1 MRARSASRPASLA
14 ALAIALGLAVP
25 AAALVAGKVVAQT
38 APVPAAT
45 MTATIAGPLA
55 VLVTTA
61 GTDRPLR
68 ADRWRIVEYGTGRV
82 IPVATV
88 VPDTASRTQLV
99 PAERLDLRRSYRVEL
114 PGANLTAR
122 VRPDAWFSTLYS
134 PKELGANIAADGSA
148 TTFRVFSP
156 RATRITLFT
165 YDSHTATAA
174 EATRR
179 IEMVRDEDGVWEA
192 TLPGDLHGTWYD
204 FTVEGFPGP
213 GKFFHGTHPVHISDP
228 YARVQA
234 EAHGKSRV
242 WRATRPATPVRGG
255 IPKMED
261 VVAYEVHVEDF
272 TRQLPVAD
280 DLKGTLPAFT
290 LPGLKNRRGE
300 AIGFDYLTD
309 LGINVVHLLPMQE
322 FLHYPED
329 EWQAAFKNDPRMTA
343 WGVNERSYE
352 WGYRTTHFFAIE
364 NTYRRAGTEHGSER
378 DQFRDLVQAFHDR
391 GIAVIVDIVPNH
403 TGENM
408 DARNM
413 LFNWNV
419 LDREYHYR
427 IDENGNHIGPFGNE
441 VKTEER
447 PMVQRWLID
456 QCLHLI
462 REFGVDGFRIDLAG
476 QLDEQTLKALR
487 EAVGPDIIIYGE
499 PWIDVSDPRVRANPD
514 WDWYKEDAPIT
525 FFQDDTRNALI
536 GSPFRLENKATDR
549 GWSGGQLSERAN
561 VMKAIEN
568 SWREEW
574 GDTRR
579 GLNYTD
585 IHDNWTLADR
595 FATRDWNGLLGVDE
609 PEYRL
614 SAGLLLTSLGPIV
627 LHGGSEIM
635 RSKGLYPIFEE
646 VLQTA
651 TGPIYMKGRHDTYN
665 VRTPNEFI
673 WSTVGAT
680 GRDGPDDFRAMHA
693 WWRGLIQFRMSE
705 AGSVFRVPAVTPGH
719 VTFFAPPD
727 EALLGYT
734 VGDRVLVIA
743 NAGATDTLL
752 PDVALPPGRWRLI
765 ADGQRIDHIRGLRGP
780 DQLLAG
786 GAPQSIPAPAKALRI
801 WVRE

>member
-1 MRARSASRPASLA
+1 MRAVAGSVA
-14 ALAIALGLAVP
+14 ALATALAFALPLSASLPQTLQAQAAATPAP
-25 AAALVAGKVVAQT
+25 AASLRAE
-38 APVPAAT
+38 
-45 MTATIAGPLA
+45 ISGPLA
-55 VLVTTA
+55 VMAETA
-61 GTDRPLR
+61 GTTRPL
-68 ADRWRIVEYGTGRV
+68 AASAWRIVEFGTNRV

-88 VPDTASRTQLV
+88 VPDTASRTMLV
-99 PAERLDLRRSYRVEL
+99 PAERLDLRKSYRLEL
-114 PGANLTAR
+114 PDASLVAR
-122 VRPDAWFSTLYS
+122 VRPDGWFRTLYS
-134 PKELGANIAADGSA
+134 GKELGANVAADGSG
-148 TTFRVFSP
+148 TTFRIFSP
-156 RATRITLFT
+156 RATAVTLFT
-165 YDSHTATAA
+165 YTSHSATPAQ
-174 EATRR
+174 ATRR
-179 IEMVRDEDGVWEA
+179 IALTRDEDGVWEA

-213 GKFFHGTHPVHISDP
+213 GTFFHGTHPVHISDP

-272 TRQLPVAD
+272 TRQLPVSA

-290 LPGLKNRRGE
+290 MTGLKNGRRQP
-300 AIGFDYLTD
+300 IGFDYLTD
-309 LGINVVHLLPMQE
+309 LGVNVVHLLPMQE
-322 FLHYPED
+322 FLHYPEE

-352 WGYRTTHFFAIE
+352 WGYRTTHAFAIE
-364 NTYRRAGTEHGSER
+364 NTYRRAGTEHGAER

-419 LDREYHYR
+419 LDRDYHYR
-427 IDENGNHIGPFGNE
+427 TDENGNHIGPFGNE

-536 GSPFRLENKATDR
+536 GSPFRLEDKATDR
-549 GWSGGQLSERAN
+549 GWSGGQLSERTN

-665 VRTPNEFI
+665 VRTPNEFV
-673 WSTVGAT
+673 WSDVGRT
-680 GRDGPDDFRAMHA
+680 LRDGPDDFRAMHA
-693 WWRGLIQFRMSE
+693 WWRGLIRFRMSE
-705 AGSVFRVPAVTPGH
+705 AGAVFRVPSVQPGH
-719 VTFFAPPD
+719 VRFFTPAN
-727 EALLGYT
+727 EGLLGYV
-734 VGDRVLVIA
+734 VGSKVLVIA
-743 NAGATDTLL
+743 NAGAEPGAVEGVTL
-752 PDVALPPGRWRLI
+752 PEGRWRLI
-765 ADGQRIDHIRGLRGP
+765 ADGERIDHLRGLRGA
-780 DQLLAG
+780 DQLLTG
-786 GAPQSIPAPAKALRI
+786 GAALTIPAPAKALRI

>member
-1 MRARSASRPASLA
+1 MRAVSLM
-14 ALAIALGLAVP
+14 ALLVAGATALAVP
-25 AAALVAGKVVAQT
+25 VGTVVAQSQ
-38 APVPAAT
+38 APAEAAT
-45 MTATIAGPLA
+45 LRAQIQSPSAIRATLTGSA
-55 VLVTTA
+55 
-61 GTDRPLR
+61 RPLR
-68 ADRWRIVEYGTGRV
+68 PGDWRLVEEGSNRV
-82 IPVATV
+82 IAIARTIA
-88 VPDTASRTQLV
+88 DTSRETLLV
-99 PAERLDLRRSYRVEL
+99 PAERLDMRKSYVLEL
-114 PGANLTAR
+114 PGANLSAW
-122 VRPDAWFSTLYS
+122 VRRDLWYRSLYS
-134 PKELGANIAADGSA
+134 DKEMGANVAADGAS
-148 TTFRVFSP
+148 TSFRVFSP
-156 RATRITLFT
+156 RATAVTLFL
-165 YDSHTATAA
+165 YDTHTASPG
-174 EATRR
+174 EARQR
-179 IEMVRDEDGVWEA
+179 IDMVRDEDGVWEA
-192 TLPGDLHGTWYD
+192 SLPGDLHGTWYD
-204 FTVEGFPGP
+204 FTVEGFPGR
-213 GKFFHGTHPVHISDP
+213 GNFFHGTNAVHVSDP
-228 YARVQA
+228 YSRVQA

-255 IPKMED
+255 IPKVED

-272 TRQLPVAD
+272 TRQLPVST
-280 DLKGTLPAFT
+280 DLQGTLPAFT
-290 LPGLKNRRGE
+290 MSGLKNRRGQP
-300 AIGFDYLTD
+300 IGFDYLTD

-352 WGYRTTHFFAIE
+352 WGYRTTHAFAIE
-364 NTYRRAGTEHGSER
+364 NTYRRAGTEHGAER
-378 DQFRDLVQAFHDR
+378 DQFRDLVQSFHDR

-419 LDREYHYR
+419 LDRDYHYR
-427 IDENGNHIGPFGNE
+427 LDNNGNHIGPFGNE

-476 QLDEQTLKALR
+476 QIDEQTLIALR

-499 PWIDVSDPRVRANPD
+499 PWIDVSDPVVRANPD

-536 GSPFRLENKATDR
+536 GSPFRLEDKETDR
-549 GWSGGQLSERAN
+549 GWSGGHLADRAN
-561 VMKAIEN
+561 VMRAIEN
-568 SWREEW
+568 TWAEER

-614 SAGLLLTSLGPIV
+614 SAGLLMTSLGPIV

-665 VRTPNEFI
+665 VRTPNEYI

-680 GRDGPDDFRAMHA
+680 RRDGPDDFRAMHA
-693 WWRGLIQFRMSE
+693 WWRGLVRFRMSE
-705 AGSVFRVPAVTPGH
+705 AGRVFRVPAVTPGH
-719 VTFFAPPD
+719 IRFIAPES
-727 EALLGYT
+727 EALLGYV
-734 VGDRVLVIA
+734 VGGEVLVLA
-743 NAGATDTLL
+743 NAGDTAASFQN
-752 PDVALPPGRWRLI
+752 VELPPGRWRLI
-765 ADGQRIDHIRGLRGP
+765 ADGERIDHVRGLRGP
-780 DQLLAG
+780 DQLLTGG
-786 GAPQSIPAPAKALRI
+786 GAQSVPAPANALRI
-801 WVRE
+801 WVRERGS

>member
-1 MRARSASRPASLA
+1 MRTLTGSLAVLATVIGLGLPLSASLPVPVVARGA
-14 ALAIALGLAVP
+14 AGPAVP
-25 AAALVAGKVVAQT
+25 AAASLRAE
-38 APVPAAT
+38 
-45 MTATIAGPLA
+45 IDGPRA
-55 VLVTTA
+55 VLAEMTGA
-61 GTDRPLR
+61 ARPLR
-68 ADRWRIVEYGTGRV
+68 AGGWRIVEYGTGRAIAV
-82 IPVATV
+82 ERV
-88 VPDTASRTQLV
+88 VPDTVARTLIV
-99 PAERLDLRRSYRVEL
+99 PAEPLDLRRSYRLEV
-114 PGANLTAR
+114 PGAGLSAR
-122 VRPDAWFSTLYS
+122 IRPDGWFRTLYS
-134 PKELGANIAADGSA
+134 DKPLGAEVAADGAS
-148 TTFRVFSP
+148 TTFRIFSP
-156 RATRITLFT
+156 RATQVTLFT
-165 YDSHTATAA
+165 HASHTAPASA
-174 EATRR
+174 ATRR
-179 IEMVRDEDGVWEA
+179 IAMVRDGDGVWEA

-204 FTVEGFPGP
+204 FTVDGFPGP
-213 GKFFHGTHPVHISDP
+213 GTFFHGTHPVHISDP

-234 EAHGKSRV
+234 EAHGRSRV

-255 IPKMED
+255 IPRMED

-272 TRQLPVAD
+272 TRQLPVSA

-290 LPGLKNRRGE
+290 LPDLKNRRGQPV
-300 AIGFDYLTD
+300 GFDYLTD

-322 FLHYPED
+322 FLHYPEA
-329 EWQAAFKNDPRMTA
+329 EWQAAFKDDPRMTA

-352 WGYRTTHFFAIE
+352 WGYRTTHAFAIE
-364 NTYRRAGTEHGSER
+364 NTYRRAGTEHGAER

-419 LDREYHYR
+419 LDRDYHYR
-427 IDENGNHIGPFGNE
+427 TDEGGNHIGPFGNE

-476 QLDEQTLKALR
+476 QLDEQTLIALR

-536 GSPFRLENKATDR
+536 GSPFRLQDKATDR
-549 GWSGGQLSERAN
+549 GWSGGHLPERDN
-561 VMKAIEN
+561 VMRAIEN
-568 SWREEW
+568 SWAEER

-609 PEYRL
+609 PEYRV
-614 SAGLLLTSLGPIV
+614 SAGLLLTSLGPVV
-627 LHGGSEIM
+627 LHGGSEIL
-635 RSKGLYPIFEE
+635 RSKGLYPVFEE

-665 VRTPNEFI
+665 VRTPNEFV
-673 WSTVGAT
+673 WNDVGRT
-680 GRDGPDDFRAMHA
+680 LRDGPDDVRAMHA
-693 WWRGLIQFRMSE
+693 WWRGLIRFRMSE
-705 AGSVFRVPAVTPGH
+705 AGRVFRVPAVTPGH
-719 VTFFAPPD
+719 VRFFAPPD
-727 EALLGYT
+727 RALLGYT
-734 VGDRVLVIA
+734 VGGRVLVVA
-743 NAGATDTLL
+743 NVGAGPGAV
-752 PDVALPPGRWRLI
+752 PDVTLPEGRWRLI
-765 ADGQRIDHIRGLRGP
+765 ADGERIDHIRGVPGP
-780 DQLLAG
+780 DRLLSG
-786 GAPQSIPAPAKALRI
+786 GSGLTIAAPAKSVRI
-801 WVRE
+801 WVRD